1 MHPHHHMLA
10 SFALVDLA
18 QQAWVGEQLCKKAE
32 ISTIPGELKDKAL
45 GMVSGAKPY
54 VLDLLQASKDSL
66 GDWGKGVL
74 GLAES
79 GARDTLGLP
88 GNDVNFKSNPADF
101 LIGNLNNID
110 KAQGN
115 LSKAAPGVGAVGGG
129 LLGAGLG
136 AGAAKLL
143 QGAPEDEEDEKTNR
157 LNMILAA
164 LAGGGLGALGGGA
177 ASVSPLVQEQLESIG
192 RKPAV
197 RGALDAGA
205 NMYGDAVTKLKELMS
220 KLTAGSGTAPAPAA
234 GTGGPGSWKAPG
246 LSAKELLGL

>member
-1 MHPHHHMLA
+1 MLA

-18 QQAWVGEQLCKKAE
+18 KQARVGEQLCKKAE

-45 GMVSGAKPY
+45 GMVGGAKPH

-66 GDWGKGVL
+66 GDWGKGML
-74 GLAES
+74 GLIES
-79 GARDTLGLP
+79 GLRNTLGRP
-88 GNDVNFKSNPADF
+88 GNDVNFKSDPADF
-101 LIGNLNNID
+101 LVGNLNSID
-110 KAQGN
+110 KAQATLGK
-115 LSKAAPGVGAVGGG
+115 SAPGVGAVGGG
-129 LLGAGLG
+129 LIGAGLG

-143 QGAPEDEEDEKTNR
+143 QGKPEDEEDEKTNR

-177 ASVSPLVQEQLESIG
+177 ASTTPLIQEKLEALG
-192 RKPAV
+192 RSPAV
-197 RGALDAGA
+197 RGGLETGA

-234 GTGGPGSWKAPG
+234 GAGGPGSWKAPG